1 MYKTCQARTATL
13 KSKTTTMA
21 ERQLSSSQ
29 GNRPSKY
36 RRWCFTINNY
46 DEEEPWRKV
55 EELAEQKTLKYLVA
69 GREVAPTTGT
79 RHLQGYLE
87 YFSCRSFNGV
97 TRHIFSIFGGNPHI
111 EVTHSSLNDNYTYCT
126 KEDNDPFV
134 YKGTKKDNNTNVEHA
149 AIAEMAE
156 MAAKQGTEAAKNAYG
171 MDYYVSKAAV
181 DKAANAVRSDLA
193 LAVLKEKYESATLKP
208 WQDVVMKM
216 LELQGEREIL
226 FVIDEQGNQGKTWLT
241 QYITLTKDGQCFDS
255 TNKKDVAYALN
266 PERKIFVFDM
276 TRATEPKMS
285 LQILESI
292 KNGVVFSGKYESGTK
307 IVAGAKV
314 IVMANSFT
322 EAHEAQLSRDR
333 FMILHLKPEM
343 GNIGY
348 EFTYWTMAHEKKT
361 IGGKNGTPGTLKD
374 VVDKMALHEKRW
386 KRKFMRW
393 GAELCKWGYN
403 VHQCLRLRQNGYD
416 SAYHRMKRPQDFDNE
431 EIPTLSQQ
439 GVPDPFESS
448 DSEAGSDDSSQD

>member
-1 MYKTCQARTATL
+1 
-13 KSKTTTMA
+13 MA

-149 AIAEMAE
+149 TIAEMAE

-193 LAVLKEKYESATLKP
+193 LAVLKE
-208 WQDVVMKM
+208 
-216 LELQGEREIL
+216 
-226 FVIDEQGNQGKTWLT
+226 N
-241 QYITLTKDGQCFDS
+241 TKVQ
-255 TNKKDVAYALN
+255 
-266 PERKIFVFDM
+266 R
-276 TRATEPKMS
+276 
-285 LQILESI
+285 
-292 KNGVVFSGKYESGTK
+292 
-307 IVAGAKV
+307 
-314 IVMANSFT
+314 
-322 EAHEAQLSRDR
+322 
-333 FMILHLKPEM
+333 
-343 GNIGY
+343 
-348 EFTYWTMAHEKKT
+348 
-361 IGGKNGTPGTLKD
+361 
-374 VVDKMALHEKRW
+374 
-386 KRKFMRW
+386 
-393 GAELCKWGYN
+393 
-403 VHQCLRLRQNGYD
+403 
-416 SAYHRMKRPQDFDNE
+416 
-431 EIPTLSQQ
+431 
-439 GVPDPFESS
+439 
-448 DSEAGSDDSSQD
+448 